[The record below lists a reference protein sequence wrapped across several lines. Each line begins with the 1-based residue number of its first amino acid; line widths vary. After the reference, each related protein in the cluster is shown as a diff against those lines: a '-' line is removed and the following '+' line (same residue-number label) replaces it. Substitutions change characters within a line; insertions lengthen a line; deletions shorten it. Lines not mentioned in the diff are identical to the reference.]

1 MIYND
6 KITTE
11 YGMNTLFLG
20 VPPIAYQ
27 PRPIEGDYKTGYFTR
42 WFAKRVNDEKATE
55 IDPKTKGQISTEL
68 YTLVSLI
75 WMISGPKDSKI
86 VNRIVEQ
93 SGVFEGNRAEIL
105 RVKNETGI
113 DLTKTLTNPLE
124 LWRGY

>member
-11 YGMNTLFLG
+11 YGVNTLFLG
-20 VPPIAYQ
+20 ASPIAYQ
-27 PRPIEGDYKTGYFTR
+27 PRPTADDYKTGYFTR
-42 WFAKRVNDEKATE
+42 WFSKRVNDEKATE
-55 IDPKTKGQISTEL
+55 IDPKTSGQISTQL

-75 WMISGPKDSKI
+75 WMISGPKDPKI
-86 VNRIVEQ
+86 VNRIVEKP
-93 SGVFEGNRAEIL
+93 GVFNGNRMEIM

-113 DLTKTLTNPLE
+113 DLSKTLTNPLE